1 MNMSIM
7 ELANHFDAGI
17 SELDA
22 GNAKLALSLFEQ
34 AAAEDD
40 SPLVRSYLA
49 YCRAKTKGMFR
60 DAVAICMEARREEP
74 KNSDIYLNLGRV
86 HLLTGNRKQAIQVFR
101 LGLRLGRN
109 SRIISELTA
118 LGLRKEP
125 PLPFLQRS
133 NPVNKMLGKL
143 MTKLWLR

>member
-1 MNMSIM
+1 MTIM
-7 ELANHFDAGI
+7 ELANPFDEGLR
-17 SELDA
+17 ELYA
-22 GNAKLALSLFEQ
+22 GNAKLALALFEK
-34 AAAEDD
+34 AAAEDN
-40 SPLVRSYLA
+40 SPLIRSYLA

-60 DAVAICMEARREEP
+60 EAVAICMDARKEDP

-101 LGLRLGRN
+101 LGLRHERN
-109 SRIISELTA
+109 SRIVSELTA

-125 PLPFLQRS
+125 PLPFLQRG
-133 NPVNKMLGKL
+133 NPVNKFLGKL